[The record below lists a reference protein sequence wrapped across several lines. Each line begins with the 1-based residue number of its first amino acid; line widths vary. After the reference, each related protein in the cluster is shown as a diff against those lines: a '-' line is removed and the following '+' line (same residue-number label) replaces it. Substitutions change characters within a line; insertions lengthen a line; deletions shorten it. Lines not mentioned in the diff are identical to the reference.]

1 MTGLKDLILQE
12 GLKKDFL
19 VRIMRK
25 LGYYHS
31 GLTKGE
37 LIDTLVKK
45 IEENDNANG
54 DLVSLD
60 MGLKNMSLARFSN
73 EQGKKPTLIQWFKR
87 DLESGVKASF
97 HPLKYSHI
105 SKEFI
110 TTFLI
115 EQGCQTLVFERQRY
129 RTGGS
134 SNVLESTLKT
144 NTIEAMLCMGVSM
157 HNLYHPSKEIQ
168 IHSVSPG
175 MMVDYWQSEFS
186 TMLKQEQKKS
196 KEFRVSLTLQ
206 MLRDSLS
213 KNKLLPPEIQLAS
226 PIMHHR
232 FELSDT
238 ILDNLSTGLKDDN
251 IKKEWDHIWKFK
263 SLSRK
268 LWELVY
274 FINRFNI
281 SPYTVPLDKYWWGS
295 VKGDDL
301 ADSLL
306 HGLAYSEYIKAR
318 EDFRKNVKEHGQI
331 NSYR

>member
-37 LIDTLVKK
+37 LMDTLVKK

-87 DLESGVKASF
+87 DLESGVK
-97 HPLKYSHI
+97 
-105 SKEFI
+105 
-110 TTFLI
+110 
-115 EQGCQTLVFERQRY
+115 
-129 RTGGS
+129 
-134 SNVLESTLKT
+134 
-144 NTIEAMLCMGVSM
+144 
-157 HNLYHPSKEIQ
+157 
-168 IHSVSPG
+168 
-175 MMVDYWQSEFS
+175 
-186 TMLKQEQKKS
+186 S

-238 ILDNLSTGLKDDN
+238 ILENLSTGLKDDN
-251 IKKEWDHIWKFK
+251 IKKEWDHMWKFK